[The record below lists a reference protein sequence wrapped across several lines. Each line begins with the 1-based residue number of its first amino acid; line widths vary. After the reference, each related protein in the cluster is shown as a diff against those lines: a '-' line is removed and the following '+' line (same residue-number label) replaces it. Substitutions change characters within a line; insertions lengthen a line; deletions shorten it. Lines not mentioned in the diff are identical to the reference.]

1 MSGAPVA
8 RVGSHPMAGRC
19 VEVSAGRRASATGS
33 DARVEGAH
41 QRRLD
46 PERPQRTLWTAG
58 QYPLMTVSRRTVVQG
73 TAWSIPAVTIAAASP
88 SGTASNT
95 ARSPE
100 SRATIDRAFPDLLTK
115 QGSLTVNFYQL
126 VLSANGFEGE
136 SWLNLRNDSDVP
148 LRFTADHPLAPR
160 VDVVGR
166 TGPKDTERAGT
177 GRPPRGAPSR
187 AVASTRRREP
197 APTPGRSSA
206 LSTLA
211 ARATTRR
218 TCDSTDRTASSSA
231 AASRT
236 RSASPR

>member
-1 MSGAPVA
+1 
-8 RVGSHPMAGRC
+8 
-19 VEVSAGRRASATGS
+19 
-33 DARVEGAH
+33 
-41 QRRLD
+41 
-46 PERPQRTLWTAG
+46 
-58 QYPLMTVSRRTVVQG
+58 MTVSRRTVVQG
-73 TAWSIPAVTIAAASP
+73 TAWSIPAVTIAAASV

-126 VLSANGFEGE
+126 VLSANGLVGE

-177 GRPPRGAPSR
+177 WPSTSWGTITRGGFDKTTG
-187 AVASTRRREP
+187 TRTYTWTFVGTVP
-197 APTPGRSSA
+197 ACGKGDNES
-206 LSTLA
+206 
-211 ARATTRR
+211 
-218 TCDSTDRTASSSA
+218 DF
-231 AASRT
+231 
-236 RSASPR
+236 